1 MNEEKIIDV
10 RKLIGLRLKEAREL
24 MGLSQRKL
32 GLLTGLSDKTISA
45 YEKAR
50 VLPPLEVLIRISKQL
65 NKPVSYFLGEDNA
78 IERLT
83 SKIARLQGSLNALE
97 NVLNELKNELSTC
110 EDQIIRVSSKDN
122 N

>member
-1 MNEEKIIDV
+1 MNEDKVIDI

-83 SKIARLQGSLNALE
+83 SKMAKLQGSLNALE
-97 NVLNELKNELSTC
+97 AVLNNLKTELSDC
-110 EDQIIRVSSKDN
+110 QNQIKKLPQE
-122 N
+122 

>member
-1 MNEEKIIDV
+1 MDEEKVIDI
-10 RKLIGLRLKEAREL
+10 RALIGMRLKEARES

-50 VLPPLEVLIRISKQL
+50 VLPPLEVLIRIAKQL

-78 IERLT
+78 IERLV
-83 SKIARLQGSLNALE
+83 SKMARLQGEL
-97 NVLNELKNELSTC
+97 NVLEATLEELKHELSTC
-110 EDQIIRVSSKDN
+110 QKQIDN
-122 N
+122 IDK